1 MSEKNVYQLLKKH
14 VIRHPDRID
23 RIENLT
29 VVGMPDVNLCI
40 EGRESWIEIKAPRE
54 PKRET
59 TPLFGSNHK
68 VSLEQTNW
76 MKRQTDA
83 GGRCFFFIGTNMRFL
98 LLSGAIGAIINTM
111 SVEELRKVA
120 LWEGMRRKADWKEL
134 RETL

>member
-40 EGRESWIEIKAPRE
+40 QGRESWIEIKAPRE
-54 PKRET
+54 PKRDS

-68 VSLEQTNW
+68 VSLEQANW
-76 MKRQTDA
+76 MKRQIDA

-98 LLSGAIGAIINTM
+98 LLSGAIGGIINSM
-111 SVEELRKVA
+111 RVEELRKEA
-120 LWEGMRRKADWKEL
+120 LWEGMRRKAMWEEL
-134 RETL
+134 REIL